1 MRRCVGDGRNA
12 AQSADRLIAQSWA
25 QAEHLE
31 ATAVVS
37 RRLPLEPGVQG
48 LGVECSDSIVTP
60 NVARCT
66 ATVTDGRADVYITL
80 PKQAAPRSGEKR
92 AKLVAVQV
100 TFGPLH
106 SAFLVG
112 SAQILHGTSVCVRA
126 GKTSGEAFVP
136 GERFDVFVALS
147 WAV

>member
-1 MRRCVGDGRNA
+1 MRRG
-12 AQSADRLIAQSWA
+12 QAQSW
-25 QAEHLE
+25 AEHLE

-66 ATVTDGRADVYITL
+66 ATVTDGRADVYITV
-80 PKQAAPRSGEKR
+80 PKQAAPRTGKKR
-92 AKLVAVQV
+92 AQLVAVQV
-100 TFGPLH
+100 TFGSLS
-106 SAFLVG
+106 SAFLIG
-112 SAQILHGTSVCVRA
+112 SAQIMDGTSVCVRA
-126 GKTSGEAFVP
+126 GKISGEAFVP